1 MIIRVFCVHTATC
14 LNTNNEIIALKHS
27 NHSKMHANYKSHKP
41 SQATPSRLPMETT
54 IFFSTLANIRRVV
67 VVMSVA
73 RDRMLTTVP
82 IFPQIPGPTQ
92 RYNRFSLV
100 DNIHFHY
107 ICINVDE

>member
-1 MIIRVFCVHTATC
+1 
-14 LNTNNEIIALKHS
+14 
-27 NHSKMHANYKSHKP
+27 MHANYKSYKP

-54 IFFSTLANIRRVV
+54 IFFSTLANIPRVV
-67 VVMSVA
+67 LVMSVP

-100 DNIHFHY
+100 DNIHIHY